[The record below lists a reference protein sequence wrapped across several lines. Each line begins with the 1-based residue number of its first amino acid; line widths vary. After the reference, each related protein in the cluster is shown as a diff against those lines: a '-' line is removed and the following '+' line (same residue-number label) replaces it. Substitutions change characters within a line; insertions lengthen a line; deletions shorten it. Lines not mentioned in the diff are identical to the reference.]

1 MCTFYFL
8 FLETM
13 FSLEAKIRTEAARE
27 TREAGLVPAVV
38 YGKDVP
44 STMIA
49 VGTSDFIKLYRTLPA
64 DATITLT
71 VDGKKHTT
79 RIQELQRHPVTGAAL
94 HIDFVIA

>member
-1 MCTFYFL
+1 
-8 FLETM
+8 M

-27 TREAGLVPAVV
+27 TRDAGLIPAVV

-49 VGTSDFIKLYRTLPA
+49 VGNSDFIKLYRSLTP
-64 DATITLT
+64 DTTITLSF
-71 VDGKKHTT
+71 DGKKHEV
-79 RIQELQRHPVTGAAL
+79 RIQELQRHPVSGAAL